1 MPIPDYQTLM
11 LPLLRC
17 FADGKEHSIQDL
29 VNTLAREFSL
39 SPEELRELLPSGKQ
53 TVFYSRV
60 GWAKTYLAKA
70 KLIDKVRRSH
80 YVMTSRGREVLNEN
94 PPEIKNEFLAQ
105 FPEFTEFRRREAQKE
120 AQSEKE
126 IYREEKTPEEVL
138 EEAYAELREN
148 LAQELLD
155 IVRKSTP
162 AFFERLVVELLV
174 RMGYG
179 GSHREAARAV
189 GQVGD
194 EGIDGIIDQD
204 RLGLDTIYIQAK
216 KWDQCVGRP
225 EIQKFVGAL
234 AGKRAKKGV
243 FITTSSFSQEAV
255 RYVSTIEAKIVLIDG
270 KRLAELMIDYGVG
283 VTTVTT
289 YQLKRVDSDYFNNG

>member
-1 MPIPDYQTLM
+1 
-11 LPLLRC
+11 
-17 FADGKEHSIQDL
+17 

-39 SPEELRELLPSGKQ
+39 SPEEFRELLPSGKQ

-155 IVRKSTP
+155 IVRQSTP

-283 VTTVTT
+283 VTPVTT

>member
-155 IVRKSTP
+155 IVRQSTP

-283 VTTVTT
+283 VTPVTT

>member
-70 KLIDKVRRSH
+70 KLIDKVRLSH

-155 IVRKSTP
+155 IVRQSTP

-255 RYVSTIEAKIVLIDG
+255 RYASTIEAKIVLIDG

-283 VTTVTT
+283 VTPVTT

>member
-155 IVRKSTP
+155 IVRQSTP

-243 FITTSSFSQEAV
+243 FITTSSFSQEAL
-255 RYVSTIEAKIVLIDG
+255 RYASTIEAKIVLIDG

>member
-94 PPEIKNEFLAQ
+94 PPEIKNASFQSSLSSEDAKHKK
-105 FPEFTEFRRREAQKE
+105 RRKV
-120 AQSEKE
+120 K
-126 IYREEKTPEEVL
+126 
-138 EEAYAELREN
+138 
-148 LAQELLD
+148 
-155 IVRKSTP
+155 RKSTG
-162 AFFERLVVELLV
+162 R
-174 RMGYG
+174 
-179 GSHREAARAV
+179 
-189 GQVGD
+189 
-194 EGIDGIIDQD
+194 
-204 RLGLDTIYIQAK
+204 K
-216 KWDQCVGRP
+216 KRQRRFW
-225 EIQKFVGAL
+225 
-234 AGKRAKKGV
+234 KKL
-243 FITTSSFSQEAV
+243 TQ
-255 RYVSTIEAKIVLIDG
+255 
-270 KRLAELMIDYGVG
+270 
-283 VTTVTT
+283 
-289 YQLKRVDSDYFNNG
+289 N